1 MPLSPTLLE
10 ELRAYWR
17 LYRPDDWLFAGRGGT
32 PLSPTGLQKAFTDA
46 KRRAGV
52 TTVGGIHG
60 LRHAYATHQLA
71 GGLSVERLQRLMGH
85 RSIQTTLRY
94 VHWLP
99 SASEGEGALDLI
111 AQLGVD
117 HG

>member
-1 MPLSPTLLE
+1 MGRT
-10 ELRAYWR
+10 ELCR
-17 LYRPDDWLFAGRGGT
+17 LCRDR
-32 PLSPTGLQKAFTDA
+32 
-46 KRRAGV
+46 
-52 TTVGGIHG
+52 HN
-60 LRHAYATHQLA
+60 RHAYATHQLA